1 MWANTSRIAAVGLL
15 GLLAGC
21 GSGKPSSNAAKPP
34 TTFTTKEISAFNE
47 ACASL
52 GLGGSLGDA
61 PVCGCA
67 LDEVEAQTN
76 PASFALDVVAWK
88 ENSESGPGNENIPK
102 EAVSKCVTKQQNGE
116 LSEPSSETT
125 QEP

>member
-1 MWANTSRIAAVGLL
+1 MWAKSSILLATGL
-15 GLLAGC
+15 LLAGC
-21 GSGKPSSNAAKPP
+21 GGSSSTTSQTGSASTPAA
-34 TTFTTKEISAFNE
+34 FTTKEIAAFNE

-61 PVCGCA
+61 PVCECA
-67 LDEVEAQTN
+67 LNEVEAQTN

-102 EAVSKCVTKQQNGE
+102 EAVSKCVTKQQSGE
-116 LSEPSSETT
+116 VPEP
-125 QEP
+125 

>member
-1 MWANTSRIAAVGLL
+1 MWAKTSRYAAICGVL
-15 GLLAGC
+15 LLAGC
-21 GSGKPSSNAAKPP
+21 GSSKQTTSEAKLP
-34 TTFTTKEISAFNE
+34 TTFTTKEIAAFNE

-61 PVCGCA
+61 PVCECA
-67 LDEVEAQTN
+67 LNETEAQTN

-102 EAVSKCVTKQQNGE
+102 EAVSKCVTKQQSGE
-116 LSEPSSETT
+116 VPEPGSEST
-125 QEP
+125 QE